1 MKNHFSV
8 GERYI
13 GKNNKEIFSV
23 MSIEYPGSI
32 LQKGVFYK
40 AVEYPTIRFL
50 HEKTGK
56 IIEYGLSAAE
66 NLLFEKLK

>member
-13 GKNNKEIFSV
+13 GKINKEVFSV
-23 MSIEYPGSI
+23 MSIEYPGNI
-32 LQKGVFYK
+32 LQNGIFCKT
-40 AVEYPTIRFL
+40 VEYPTVRFL

-56 IIEYGLSAAE
+56 IIEYGLNAAE